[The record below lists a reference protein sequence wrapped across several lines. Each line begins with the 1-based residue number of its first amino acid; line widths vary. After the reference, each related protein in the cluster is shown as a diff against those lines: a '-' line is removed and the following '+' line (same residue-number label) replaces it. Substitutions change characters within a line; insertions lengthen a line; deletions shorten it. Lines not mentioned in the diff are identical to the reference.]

1 MYDNI
6 NRLQKIVYFIQYSLK
21 STNLLLK
28 LLKKVRE
35 QFTMNHTKITYLL
48 TKLL

>member
-28 LLKKVRE
+28 LLKKVCE